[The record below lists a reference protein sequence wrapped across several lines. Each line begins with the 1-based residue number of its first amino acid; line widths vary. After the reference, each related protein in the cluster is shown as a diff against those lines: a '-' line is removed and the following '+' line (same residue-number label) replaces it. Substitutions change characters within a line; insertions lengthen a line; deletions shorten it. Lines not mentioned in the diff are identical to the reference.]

1 MRALRLAHPVVWT
14 TAACAAWSAPAVAHG
29 GELPNHAIAWT
40 WDAWITVP
48 LAVSAGVFVTGWL
61 RLSARSTKVDFRPRL
76 VLFALGWLVLAG
88 ALVSPLHQA
97 GEHSFSAHMLEHEL
111 LMLLAPPLLV
121 LSQPLAVMLWA
132 FPLPARQAL
141 GRFSQW
147 RPVKAGWKALT
158 GPVTA
163 TLLQAAALLLWHAP
177 MLFDLALANEGWHA
191 VQHVSFLVSALVFW
205 TAMLGSGRSQRAERR
220 GIAALCLFAT
230 SIVSGALGALMA
242 FSESPWYRGYAQLG
256 MAPFGLTPAQ
266 DQQIAGLIMWV
277 PGGLVHAVAAL
288 VLVSLMLKVRSPQAE
303 VIRAR

>member
-1 MRALRLAHPVVWT
+1 MRALGLAFAL
-14 TAACAAWSAPAVAHG
+14 TALAAWPGRAFAHG
-29 GELPNHAIAWT
+29 TELLPGHAPGWT

-48 LAVSAGVFVTGWL
+48 LGLSAAVFVIGWRRL
-61 RLSARSTKVDFRPRL
+61 RARAARGDFRQRL
-76 VLFALGWLVLAG
+76 VLFAVGWVVLAA

-97 GEHSFSAHMLEHEL
+97 GEHSFSAHMFEHEL

-121 LSQPLAVMLWA
+121 LSRPLAVMLWG
-132 FPLPARQAL
+132 FPLPMRQAL
-141 GRFSQW
+141 GRFSLW
-147 RPVKAGWKALT
+147 APIKAAWQALT

-191 VQHVSFLVSALVFW
+191 AQHVSFFVSALLFW
-205 TAMLGSGRSQRAERR
+205 TAMLHSGRSQRLERR
-220 GIAALCLFAT
+220 GVAALCLFAT
-230 SIVSGALGALMA
+230 SVVSGALGALMA

-266 DQQIAGLIMWV
+266 DQQLAGLIMWV

-288 VLVSLMLKVRSPQAE
+288 VLVSLMLKTRSPEAE
-303 VIRAR
+303 VVRAR